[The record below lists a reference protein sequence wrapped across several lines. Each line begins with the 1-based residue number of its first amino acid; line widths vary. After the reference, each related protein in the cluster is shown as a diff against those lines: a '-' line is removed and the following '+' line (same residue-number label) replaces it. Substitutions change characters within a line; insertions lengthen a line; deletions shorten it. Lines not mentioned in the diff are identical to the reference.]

1 MLDERSSI
9 FIRDKPIFSLE
20 RTLYKDYDRMGSVEK
35 KKESL
40 VVILEGFNAKT
51 D

>member
-1 MLDERSSI
+1 
-9 FIRDKPIFSLE
+9 
-20 RTLYKDYDRMGSVEK
+20 MGSVEK

-51 D
+51 DWLAINRQS